1 MTNESTPTAVEG
13 LPAWLAGY
21 YYAADPKP
29 TRGQET
35 TWRQCRICSAYIE
48 WPIGQ
53 SERAVAHVGHCPV
66 AAMESLLPEVT
77 ALRAQVTRLTDEVD
91 ENKRAVLTVMRY
103 RGEDAASWLDTKQ
116 HLEAENAALKADN
129 VMFLTARQ
137 EDLFALNAERA
148 QLAAKTAE
156 CEVLTKDLDHARGC
170 APDPYL
176 LRQLKAAKARVQAL
190 EQGIRDDVD

>member
-1 MTNESTPTAVEG
+1 MTDKLAVEG
-13 LPAWLAGY
+13 LPEKWW
-21 YYAADPKP
+21 PFSRSP
-29 TRGQET
+29 QN
-35 TWRQCRICSAYIE
+35 IE
-48 WPIGQ
+48 EQ
-53 SERAVAHVGHCPV
+53 ALYTCASQLVG
-66 AAMESLLPEVT
+66 ALPEVVT
-77 ALRAQVTRLTDEVD
+77 LRAQVTRLTDEVD

-176 LRQLKAAKARVQAL
+176 LRQLKAA
-190 EQGIRDDVD
+190 